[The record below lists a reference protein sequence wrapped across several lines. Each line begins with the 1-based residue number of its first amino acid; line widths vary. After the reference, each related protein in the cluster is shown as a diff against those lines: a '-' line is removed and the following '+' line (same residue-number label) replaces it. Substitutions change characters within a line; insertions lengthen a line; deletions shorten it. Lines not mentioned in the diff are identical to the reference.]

1 MTDQVGIGELIR
13 ELGDEFP
20 DLTVSKVRFLEAQGI
35 VTPSRT
41 ATGYRRFG
49 ARDRERIVYALRA
62 QRDHFLPLRVIVE
75 HLDAMERGLTP
86 ALVDPA
92 PKAPEEFPQ
101 WRHGNS
107 TGLRMTD
114 TELRRDTGLSKAQLD
129 EAENQGLVVPDSD
142 GLYGPTD
149 LEAARAVAALADLGL
164 ATRHLRAVRLAADRI
179 IGVLDQSAQAAERD
193 PVRRAQRAQAT
204 AELSASLITALLQ
217 RHVDAA
223 YPHETDEAAG

>member
-13 ELGDEFP
+13 ELADEFP

-35 VTPSRT
+35 VSPGRT

-49 ARDRERIVYALRA
+49 PQDRERIVYALRA

-92 PKAPEEFPQ
+92 PRAPEERPLQ
-101 WRHGNS
+101 RDGHS
-107 TGLRMTD
+107 PGLRMTN
-114 TELRRDTGLSKAQLD
+114 TELRRDTGLSKSQLV
-129 EAENQGLVVPDSD
+129 EAENQGLVVPDAD
-142 GLYGPTD
+142 GLYGLTD

-164 ATRHLRAVRLAADRI
+164 STRHLRAVRLAADRI
-179 IGVLDQSAQAAERD
+179 IGVLDQSAQATERD
-193 PVRRAQRAQAT
+193 PVRRAHRAQAT
-204 AELSASLITALLQ
+204 AEQSAKLITALLE
-217 RHVDAA
+217 RHVDTQYAA
-223 YPHETDEAAG
+223 DTD